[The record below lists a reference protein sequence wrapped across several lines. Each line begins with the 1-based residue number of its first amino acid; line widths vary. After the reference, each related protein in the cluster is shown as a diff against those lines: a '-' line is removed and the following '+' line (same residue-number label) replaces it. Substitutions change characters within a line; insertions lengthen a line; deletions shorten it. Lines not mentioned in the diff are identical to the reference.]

1 MVRNSGS
8 VEESQMGFLVGLI
21 IMASVFCVILPL
33 MAFLYIDILETRNEA
48 KAELQ
53 KVEQLRREIEQI
65 KRETK

>member
-1 MVRNSGS
+1 
-8 VEESQMGFLVGLI
+8 
-21 IMASVFCVILPL
+21 MASVFCVILPL

-65 KRETK
+65 KRENK

>member
-1 MVRNSGS
+1 
-8 VEESQMGFLVGLI
+8 MGFLVGLI

-33 MAFLYIDILETRNEA
+33 MAFLYVDILETRNVA

>member
-1 MVRNSGS
+1 
-8 VEESQMGFLVGLI
+8 MGFLVGLI